1 MMMKDHDVPNARIA
15 TKVIHAGQ
23 RPDESTGAV
32 MPVISLATTYVQ
44 DSPGVHKGMDYSRAH
59 NPTRYALERMVAQLE
74 GSPISE
80 AEDVSCGG
88 FAFASGMSAM
98 AAALDLLD
106 AGSRIVTMDDLYG
119 GSTRLLDQVRRR
131 TQDLD
136 IERVDMSDLAK
147 FEAVDTG
154 DDCFN
159 VMRVIVLSVDDDD
172 VFRAS
177 RNDKL
182 AVHENTAIAGPQPA
196 VARE

>member
-23 RPDESTGAV
+23 RPDETTGAV

-59 NPTRYALERMVAQLE
+59 NPTRYALERMVAKLE

-119 GSTRLLDQVRRR
+119 GSTRLFNQVRKR

-136 IERVDMSDLAK
+136 IARVDMSDLAK
-147 FEAVDTG
+147 FKAVMTPDTKMIWM
-154 DDCFN
+154 FESYTPPE
-159 VMRVIVLSVDDDD
+159 LSE
-172 VFRAS
+172 
-177 RNDKL
+177 K
-182 AVHENTAIAGPQPA
+182 
-196 VARE
+196 